1 MNLEK
6 LSRIDLN
13 LLLCFSVLLEEC
25 NVTRAANR
33 LCLSQSAVSKSLSKL
48 RTLFGDPLFTRHAHG
63 LSPTPRALQLKP
75 KLDVLITHM
84 QSITAPPEFSPTTS
98 EYRFHIAAVESV
110 YPLIM
115 PHFLPAIFSQ
125 GPNLSIST
133 HAWNEATF
141 DRMQKGELDLG
152 ITGKDIDIRDAM
164 RTMYPPSDIQELE
177 VYRDNQMC
185 LVRANHPILT
195 QPWNLETYLSL
206 RHVQVRCDGSDR
218 WLLDYKLSDMGRE
231 RDIAITVPDF
241 NNAAALCSYTDFV
254 FTAPRHFVH
263 LVAEQMGLTVLP
275 LPIEFPPMAYTLFWH
290 KDRNRDP
297 ALNWLIDIIR
307 QKTLHLR

>member
-48 RTLFGDPLFTRHAHG
+48 RSLFDDPLFTRHAHG

-75 KLDVLITHM
+75 KLDALMTHM

-133 HAWNEATF
+133 HAWNEMTF
-141 DRMQKGELDLG
+141 ERMQKGELDLG

-195 QPWNLETYLSL
+195 QPWNLDTYLSL

-254 FTAPRHFVH
+254 FTAPKHFVH

-275 LPIEFPPMAYTLFWH
+275 LPLEFPPMAYTLFWH